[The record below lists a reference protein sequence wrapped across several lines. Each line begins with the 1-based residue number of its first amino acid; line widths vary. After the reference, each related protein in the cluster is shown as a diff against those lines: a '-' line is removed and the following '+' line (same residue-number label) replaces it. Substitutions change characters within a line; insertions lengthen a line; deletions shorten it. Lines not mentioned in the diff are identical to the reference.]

1 LLHHY
6 HFRKGFSLITYSYNC
21 IAPELMEARFRAR
34 RLTTKY
40 NTQFPDDAT
49 MESLQA
55 DRNRIVNELIGS
67 VGSDSYIEPPFYVD
81 YGCNI
86 RLGDRF
92 YANFKYAPPSSLES
106 FKTGRLLTSPLAW

>member
-1 LLHHY
+1 MEGISNLH
-6 HFRKGFSLITYSYNC
+6 LYSYNC

-40 NTQFPDDAT
+40 NAHFPADAT
-49 MESLQA
+49 IKSLEQ
-55 DRNRIVNELIGS
+55 DRNGMLEEIMGS
-67 VGSDSYIEPPFYVD
+67 VGPDSYIEPPFYVD

-92 YANFKYAPPSSLES
+92 YSNFKYVLKFPN
-106 FKTGRLLTSPLAW
+106 LLRWAC

>member
-1 LLHHY
+1 MM
-6 HFRKGFSLITYSYNC
+6 YSYNC

-40 NTQFPDDAT
+40 NTHFPDDAT
-49 MESLQA
+49 MESLRT
-55 DRNRIVNELIGS
+55 DRNRILDELIGS
-67 VGSDSYIEPPFYVD
+67 VGADSYIEPPFYVD

-92 YANFKYAPPSSLES
+92 YANFKYVPQFPSES
-106 FKTGRLLTSPLAW
+106 FKMERRLTPTSAWSFSIVGW